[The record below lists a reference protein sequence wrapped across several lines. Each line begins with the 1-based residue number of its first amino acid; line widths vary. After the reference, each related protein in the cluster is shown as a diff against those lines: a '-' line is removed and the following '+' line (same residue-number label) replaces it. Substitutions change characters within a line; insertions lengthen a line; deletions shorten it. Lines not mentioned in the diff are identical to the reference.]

1 MTEQH
6 KCWWVIRVELNGR
19 IIAECNDPLC
29 PGELDFLQISRRLN
43 EYEKL
48 KRATE
53 RLSAEDATL
62 LAEDIQ
68 QLIEGYGNLKA
79 MGCGAAQSKLQA
91 YADILEPFTGGT
103 VGAYFDT
110 SRPEQEQDDETE

>member
-43 EYEKL
+43 EYETL

-53 RLSAEDATL
+53 RLSAEWARDAIVAL
-62 LAEDIQ
+62 EDI
-68 QLIEGYGNLKA
+68 LVEDAGIF
-79 MGCGAAQSKLQA
+79 GALQA

-110 SRPEQEQDDETE
+110 SRPEDK